1 VPYPTES
8 AHAQPGTVNARRS
21 SKTSVGAEPQVRT
34 SASVAKSG
42 RRAGFRSRSPQGG
55 EGSNPSART
64 ALTSTFVANFGS
76 RAHARTPVATICRH
90 HGIRWL
96 ALFGS
101 ALGDDPRPQ
110 SDVDLLVEFDPG
122 SVPGL
127 LTLAGRELELAGLF
141 GGREIEL
148 RTPADLSP
156 HFRED
161 VQTRAVPLYAAA

>member
-1 VPYPTES
+1 MKIGPDIDVD
-8 AHAQPGTVNARRS
+8 
-21 SKTSVGAEPQVRT
+21 
-34 SASVAKSG
+34 
-42 RRAGFRSRSPQGG
+42 G
-55 EGSNPSART
+55 EAIAAFCQR
-64 ALTSTFVANFGS
+64 
-76 RAHARTPVATICRH
+76 
-90 HGIRWL
+90 HGIRRL

-101 ALGDDPRPQ
+101 ALGDDFGPE

-127 LTLAGRELELAGLF
+127 VTLAGMELELAGLF
-141 GGREIEL
+141 GGRQIEL

>member
-1 VPYPTES
+1 VKIR
-8 AHAQPGTVNARRS
+8 PGIDVDGEALAAFCRR
-21 SKTSVGAEPQVRT
+21 
-34 SASVAKSG
+34 
-42 RRAGFRSRSPQGG
+42 
-55 EGSNPSART
+55 
-64 ALTSTFVANFGS
+64 
-76 RAHARTPVATICRH
+76 
-90 HGIRWL
+90 HGIRRL

-101 ALGDDPRPQ
+101 RSGTSSAPE

-127 LTLAGRELELAGLF
+127 LTLAGMELELAGLF

-148 RTPADLSP
+148 RTAADLSP